1 MANTI
6 DDSIRE
12 AVEGDYPDE
21 GAVVSSWI
29 VTTSVE
35 LPSGET
41 SYGVYASNGLRQHEA
56 HGLLYMAVETLP

>member
-1 MANTI
+1 MNHI
-6 DDSIRE
+6 DDAIRE
-12 AVEGDYPDE
+12 AVEGDYSGD

-29 VTTSVE
+29 VTASVE
-35 LPSGET
+35 LPNGET